1 MKIKS
6 IINKLKCKIIDVIQL
21 LINKVIYYLLY
32 LSTILI
38 KLISQF
44 KRNDSKYILK
54 SNRNKVCMLM
64 KKHGDII
71 VKKLI
76 DKHEWIKNIFWFV
89 SQPQ

>member
-1 MKIKS
+1 M
-6 IINKLKCKIIDVIQL
+6 KCKIIDVIQL

-54 SNRNKVCMLM
+54 SNKNKVYILM
-64 KKHGDII
+64 KKHGDKI
-71 VKKLI
+71 VQEKMI
-76 DKHEWIKNIFWFV
+76 EKHERIKDYLLVCSATAMNAELTV
-89 SQPQ
+89 